1 MLTNKKILW
10 FQTFGSNNLLGVGVV
25 LQRAILIL
33 LLACFP
39 CWAILIN
46 TEPIL
51 LAVKQEPAV
60 ARSQF
65 TSSHAL
71 DVVVFSFFLSVYLL
85 IKPVSC

>member
-10 FQTFGSNNLLGVGVV
+10 FQIFGSNNLLGVGVV

-39 CWAILIN
+39 CWAIHIN

-60 ARSQF
+60 ARSKCN
-65 TSSHAL
+65 SSHAL
-71 DVVVFSFFLSVYLL
+71 VVFIFHFFFQFIY
-85 IKPVSC
+85 